1 MVGNT
6 QTTPQVCGICGK
18 DGYLFKCGRCKTTY
32 YCSKPCQAQDWT
44 VHKTACKL
52 LTLPKSAFLSLPKF
66 TLPEGLDTATAYM
79 PAVMIC
85 LDSGDSVFSYSGAFL
100 GPLNLADPE
109 FVDLP
114 VTRRIGFALGMF
126 YAQNVGLPLP
136 NDKAA
141 SLTFD
146 IDTTSAQFGQT
157 TAVPTGAVVVARRD
171 GRHIKVGHVMA
182 VCEYLRRE
190 VGQAFEMVQD
200 REEEGEMVD
209 REAVLEHYLT
219 PMAFRN
225 GVERMKQKFKEAGNR
240 GWEEVECPELD
251 GELSER

>member
-6 QTTPQVCGICGK
+6 QTTSQVCGICGK
-18 DGYLFKCGRCKTTY
+18 GGYLFKCGRCKTTY
-32 YCSKPCQAQDWT
+32 YCSKLCQTQNWT
-44 VHKTACKL
+44 VHKTVCKSR
-52 LTLPKSAFLSLPKF
+52 SALLSLPEF
-66 TLPEGLDTATAYM
+66 IPPQGFDTATAYM
-79 PAVMIC
+79 PAVLIY
-85 LDSGDSVFSYSGAFL
+85 LEPGDSIFSYAGAFL
-100 GPLNLADPE
+100 GPLSPTDPE

-126 YAQNVGLPLP
+126 SAKHVGLQVP

-157 TAVPTGAVVVARRD
+157 TTVPTGAVVVARRD

-200 REEEGEMVD
+200 REEEGETVD
-209 REAVLEHYLT
+209 REAVLEQYLT

-251 GELSER
+251 GELSE